1 MMSTREF
8 YFPSGGIR
16 LHCKLDLPGDEA
28 GSRFPLVLV
37 IPGLTGHM
45 EEPHITAIAD
55 ALPLSGYACLRA
67 ELYGHGM
74 SGGSFHDHNLFLWAL
89 EIMDL
94 IDYVRK
100 MDADFVVRGIR
111 GASDLESE
119 TNLAQINSRLLP
131 GLETVFLPTKPE
143 LACVSSSAVREAAFF
158 GADFSSFVPP
168 CILVDVKNHFNKNS

>member
-1 MMSTREF
+1 MARTCVF
-8 YFPSGGIR
+8 
-16 LHCKLDLPGDEA
+16 A
-28 GSRFPLVLV
+28 GSFDPVTVGHLDIIRRAARLCDRLLVTVMYNPAKQGCFTVEERLDFLARATAD
-37 IPGLTGHM
+37 IPHVEVDAWDGLM
-45 EEPHITAIAD
+45 V
-55 ALPLSGYACLRA
+55 
-67 ELYGHGM
+67 
-74 SGGSFHDHNLFLWAL
+74 
-89 EIMDL
+89 
-94 IDYVRK
+94 DYVRK

>member
-1 MMSTREF
+1 MARTCVF
-8 YFPSGGIR
+8 
-16 LHCKLDLPGDEA
+16 A
-28 GSRFPLVLV
+28 GSFDPVTVGHLDIIRRAARLCDRLLVTVMYNPAKQGCFTVEERLDFLARTTAD
-37 IPGLTGHM
+37 IPHVEVDAWDGLM
-45 EEPHITAIAD
+45 V
-55 ALPLSGYACLRA
+55 
-67 ELYGHGM
+67 
-74 SGGSFHDHNLFLWAL
+74 
-89 EIMDL
+89 
-94 IDYVRK
+94 DYVRK
-100 MDADFVVRGIR
+100 MDADFVVRGVR